1 MTITTTLTN
10 LARPIIKGLE
20 FVGPLVDLGIR
31 LYLANVF
38 WQSGVNKFQSWDS
51 TLFLFEYEYQVPL
64 LSPKVA
70 AYLGTGAELFF
81 PILLAIGFG
90 GRFAAI
96 SLFIFNIIAV
106 ISYPGLNEVGVAQH
120 QLWGLMLLLPVCYGP
135 GKISIDHFIRKKYLG
150 DTLQ

>member
-1 MTITTTLTN
+1 MAITNTIASF
-10 LARPIIKGLE
+10 ARPIISGLE
-20 FVGPLVDLGIR
+20 FIGPAVHLGIR

-81 PILLAIGFG
+81 PVLLAIGIG

-96 SLFIFNIIAV
+96 SLFVFNIIAV
-106 ISYPGLNEVGVAQH
+106 ISYPSLNEVGVAQH

-135 GKISIDHFIRKKYLG
+135 GKISIDYFIRKKYMT
-150 DTLQ
+150 DALQ

>member
-10 LARPIIKGLE
+10 FAKPIIKGLE
-20 FVGPLVDLGIR
+20 YVGPMVHLGIR

-38 WQSGVNKFQSWDS
+38 WQSGLNKFQSWDS

-70 AYLGTGAELFF
+70 AYVGTGAELFF
-81 PILLAIGFG
+81 PVLLAIGLG

-96 SLFIFNIIAV
+96 SLFVFNIIAV

-135 GKISIDHFIRKKYLG
+135 GNISIDHFIRKKYLG
-150 DTLQ
+150 YTLQ

>member
-1 MTITTTLTN
+1 MAITTTLTN
-10 LARPIIKGLE
+10 FARPIIKGLE
-20 FVGPLVDLGIR
+20 FMGPAVHLGIR
-31 LYLANVF
+31 LYLANIF
-38 WQSGVNKFQSWDS
+38 WQSGVNKFQSWES
-51 TLFLFEYEYQVPL
+51 TLFLFEYEYHVPL

-81 PILLAIGFG
+81 PVLLAVGIG

-106 ISYPGLNEVGVAQH
+106 VSYPSLNEVGKAQH
-120 QLWGLMLLLPVCYGP
+120 MLWGLMLLLPVCYGP
-135 GKISIDHFIRKKYLG
+135 GKISIDHLIRKKYLG

>member
-1 MTITTTLTN
+1 MTITSSLTS
-10 LARPIIKGLE
+10 LARPVIRALE
-20 FVGPLVDLGIR
+20 FLGPVVLLGIR

-38 WQSGVNKFQSWDS
+38 WRSGVNKFQSWDS

-81 PILLAIGFG
+81 PVLLALGLG
-90 GRFAAI
+90 GRFAAV

-106 ISYPGLNEVGVAQH
+106 ISYPTLNEAGVAQH

-135 GKISIDHFIRKKYLG
+135 GKLSVDHWIRKKYMG

>member
-1 MTITTTLTN
+1 MAIITSLTN
-10 LARPIIKGLE
+10 FARPIIKALE
-20 FVGPLVDLGIR
+20 FVGPVVDLGIR

-64 LSPKVA
+64 LSPKLA

-81 PILLAIGFG
+81 PVLLAIGLG

-150 DTLQ
+150 DTL